1 MGKIV
6 SFFEDLE
13 HGRIL
18 YIITKDAP
26 WEKSGY
32 QFTDRMYGFSKGKLF
47 NFSESTVATGV
58 VNATS
63 KVVPYFSPND
73 NTQVIIMDQ

>member
-1 MGKIV
+1 
-6 SFFEDLE
+6 
-13 HGRIL
+13 
-18 YIITKDAP
+18 
-26 WEKSGY
+26 
-32 QFTDRMYGFSKGKLF
+32 MYGFSKGKLF
-47 NFSESTVATGV
+47 NFSESTVAPGV